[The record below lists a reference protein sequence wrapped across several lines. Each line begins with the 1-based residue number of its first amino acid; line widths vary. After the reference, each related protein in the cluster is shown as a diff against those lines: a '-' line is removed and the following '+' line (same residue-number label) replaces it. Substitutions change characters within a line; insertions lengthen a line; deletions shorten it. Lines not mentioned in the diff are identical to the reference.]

1 MATGPNT
8 GFEVYGRVVR
18 TIFSYQERTAF
29 YSDER
34 SEMSEKFTDQAKTMW
49 DAIPP
54 QAQERILNNV
64 WCVRCSKG
72 TTITDFEG
80 RVEKGDLILTGR
92 CVTCGGKVA
101 RLIESE

>member
-1 MATGPNT
+1 VAPLTSFYADEGP
-8 GFEVYGRVVR
+8 
-18 TIFSYQERTAF
+18 
-29 YSDER
+29 
-34 SEMSEKFTDQAKTMW
+34 EMSDKFTGKAKAIW

-64 WCVRCSKG
+64 WCVHCSKG
-72 TTITDFEG
+72 TTITDFKG
-80 RVEKGDLILTGR
+80 SVEKGDLILTGQ

>member
-1 MATGPNT
+1 LWHRSP
-8 GFEVYGRVVR
+8 
-18 TIFSYQERTAF
+18 F
-29 YSDER
+29 YSDEGVQ
-34 SEMSEKFTDQAKTMW
+34 MSGEFTGKAKAMW

-54 QAQERILNNV
+54 QAQERILTSV
-64 WCVRCSKG
+64 WCVHCSKA
-72 TTITDFEG
+72 TTITNFGG